1 MEGKKY
7 VALITGFGPFGSH
20 VINASWEAVKELNK
34 LCINSQEMVD
44 VEIIIKEI
52 PVSYQDVA
60 ACIPKLWKEY
70 KPTVVIHVGVSHKA
84 QCLTIECCAHSNGY
98 MREDIFNKCPDE
110 SIIEPKILKTEINV
124 KQVCNI
130 INENSDRTECNA
142 CISYDAGRYLCEY
155 IFYKSLE
162 IAPKKTIFVHVPD
175 FNRYSSVQNA
185 KGLYDILYCII
196 QDMKK
201 SKH

>member
-1 MEGKKY
+1 MEGNK
-7 VALITGFGPFGSH
+7 
-20 VINASWEAVKELNK
+20 NWEAVKELKK
-34 LCINSQEMVD
+34 LCTNSQEMVD

-60 ACIPKLWKEY
+60 ACLPKLWKEY
-70 KPTVVIHVGVSHKA
+70 KPMIVIHVGVSHKA

-110 SIIEPKILKTEINV
+110 SSIEPKILKTEINV

-130 INENSDRTECNA
+130 INENSDRTE
-142 CISYDAGRYLCEY
+142 Y
-155 IFYKSLE
+155 
-162 IAPKKTIFVHVPD
+162 

-185 KGLYDILYCII
+185 KGLYNILYCII

-201 SKH
+201 NKH